1 MKDVEVI
8 KAHNTLSPRARTNF
22 EKRLR
27 VAAYCRVSTDT
38 EDQLNSYKSQVKYYT
53 ELIKSK
59 PEWSLAGIYADEAIT
74 GTQVK
79 KREDF
84 QRLINDCMN
93 GDVDMVITK
102 SISRF
107 ARNTLD
113 TLKYVRMLKDKG
125 VAVFFEE
132 ENINT
137 LTMDGELLLV
147 ILSSVAQQ
155 EVENISANV
164 KKGLK
169 MKMQRG
175 ELVGF
180 QGCLGYDYN
189 PADKTITINEEEAAV
204 VRYIF
209 QRYTEGAG
217 GSVIAKELENLGY
230 KTKRGSP
237 KWADS
242 TVIGII
248 KNEKYKGDILLGKTF
263 TVDPISKRRLYNFG
277 EEDQF
282 YIREHHEPIISEEV
296 FEAAQEIL
304 RRRAKPRSLNV
315 DGKREKFS
323 RKYAFSCMI
332 ECGFCGGTLTRRSWH
347 SSSQYN
353 KAIWQCVVST
363 KKGKKFCPESKGV
376 DERTIE
382 RAFVESYRLLCQ
394 NNKDVLDEFMKRTE
408 ETLSESNAG
417 KRLAKAE
424 REIHALEVKK
434 NKLVDMRLEDT
445 IDKETYDRKYLDLS
459 SQIEQLQKECESL
472 QDAAETE
479 STMRK
484 RVATFRQTLEQNEV
498 LDTFDR
504 HIFESIVEK
513 VIVGGYDSNG
523 NKDPYMIVFVYKTGF
538 KNSVDGKNFKPLRK
552 NSKENH
558 SPAVLCSHASNEAES
573 MCSDSSDDTHILSG
587 ILKCPCCGRN
597 LYGNVSKAHS
607 KDNKTRYYYFCKSI
621 KGQTGHECSFRLN
634 IEQNEINQMVAS
646 IVSAMVHDPRFVD
659 AIKEKIGSAVDTS
672 ELEQQADAIKAQ
684 LRQRLSTKSR
694 LEHQMDTLDFNDP
707 YYDRKALDLQRRY
720 DEQYER
726 IEDMESQLAEI
737 QGQIDG
743 IHQEKIT
750 ADNIYHLLLAFDE
763 VYNAA
768 TEVEQKEFMRAFI
781 ERIDIFPEK
790 QPDGNWIRNIVFA
803 FPVPYNGKEI
813 REFPLESQSTVE
825 CVFLMSKVQ

>member
-84 QRLINDCMN
+84 RRLINDCMN

-248 KNEKYKGDILLGKTF
+248 KNEKYKGDALLQKTYI
-263 TVDPISKRRLYNFG
+263 TDPISKR
-277 EEDQF
+277 
-282 YIREHHEPIISEEV
+282 
-296 FEAAQEIL
+296 
-304 RRRAKPRSLNV
+304 
-315 DGKREKFS
+315 
-323 RKYAFSCMI
+323 
-332 ECGFCGGTLTRRSWH
+332 
-347 SSSQYN
+347 
-353 KAIWQCVVST
+353 
-363 KKGKKFCPESKGV
+363 
-376 DERTIE
+376 
-382 RAFVESYRLLCQ
+382 
-394 NNKDVLDEFMKRTE
+394 
-408 ETLSESNAG
+408 
-417 KRLAKAE
+417 
-424 REIHALEVKK
+424 VKK
-434 NKLVDMRLEDT
+434 NNGELPMYYVENSHPAIIERRIFDKVQEEIARRAGKKKVKQTGTKTELGRYSGKYALTELLYCGECGTPYRRCTWSRNGKKKIVWRCVSRLDYGKKYCKNSPSVEESRLHNAIAAAITKKANSEEINIGGIMNHIESFGSQRDT
-445 IDKETYDRKYLDLS
+445 DGIIQR
-459 SQIEQLQKECESL
+459 QRRI
-472 QDAAETE
+472 AE
-479 STMRK
+479 
-484 RVATFRQTLEQNEV
+484 
-498 LDTFDR
+498 
-504 HIFESIVEK
+504 IEK
-513 VIVGGYDSNG
+513 VI
-523 NKDPYMIVFVYKTGF
+523 
-538 KNSVDGKNFKPLRK
+538 
-552 NSKENH
+552 
-558 SPAVLCSHASNEAES
+558 
-573 MCSDSSDDTHILSG
+573 DDL
-587 ILKCPCCGRN
+587 
-597 LYGNVSKAHS
+597 A
-607 KDNKTRYYYFCKSI
+607 
-621 KGQTGHECSFRLN
+621 RLN
-634 IEQNEINQMVAS
+634 SDEAQSGEL
-646 IVSAMVHDPRFVD
+646 DYKF
-659 AIKEKIGSAVDTS
+659 S
-672 ELEQQADAIKAQ
+672 ELYAELYSVKDE
-684 LRQRLSTKSR
+684 
-694 LEHQMDTLDFNDP
+694 LEEMQSGAS
-707 YYDRKALDLQRRY
+707 ALDGDMLNEMREVVTGLKNHPVEY
-720 DEQYER
+720 DDKVVR
-726 IEDMESQLAEI
+726 QL
-737 QGQIDG
+737 IDC
-743 IHQEKIT
+743 IKVMSADTIKICFKDGMVTET
-750 ADNIYHLLLAFDE
+750 AL
-763 VYNAA
+763 
-768 TEVEQKEFMRAFI
+768 
-781 ERIDIFPEK
+781 
-790 QPDGNWIRNIVFA
+790 
-803 FPVPYNGKEI
+803 
-813 REFPLESQSTVE
+813 
-825 CVFLMSKVQ
+825 

>member
-8 KAHNTLSPRARTNF
+8 KARNTLSPRARTNF

-38 EDQLNSYKSQVKYYT
+38 EDQLNSYKSQVEYYT

-189 PADKTITINEEEAAV
+189 PEDKTLTVNEEEAAV

-408 ETLSESNAG
+408 EALSESNAG

-424 REIHALEVKK
+424 KDIHALEVKK

-479 STMRK
+479 TTMHK
-484 RVATFRQTLEQNEV
+484 RVAMFRQTLEQNEV

-513 VIVGGYDSNG
+513 VIVGGYDSDG

-573 MCSDSSDDTHILSG
+573 MCSDSSDDTLRSG
-587 ILKCPCCGRN
+587 PSFDQTPCRAAHRSGRQ
-597 LYGNVSKAHS
+597 YGWSW
-607 KDNKTRYYYFCKSI
+607 
-621 KGQTGHECSFRLN
+621 
-634 IEQNEINQMVAS
+634 M
-646 IVSAMVHDPRFVD
+646 
-659 AIKEKIGSAVDTS
+659 
-672 ELEQQADAIKAQ
+672 
-684 LRQRLSTKSR
+684 
-694 LEHQMDTLDFNDP
+694 
-707 YYDRKALDLQRRY
+707 
-720 DEQYER
+720 
-726 IEDMESQLAEI
+726 
-737 QGQIDG
+737 
-743 IHQEKIT
+743 
-750 ADNIYHLLLAFDE
+750 
-763 VYNAA
+763 
-768 TEVEQKEFMRAFI
+768 
-781 ERIDIFPEK
+781 
-790 QPDGNWIRNIVFA
+790 
-803 FPVPYNGKEI
+803 
-813 REFPLESQSTVE
+813 
-825 CVFLMSKVQ
+825 